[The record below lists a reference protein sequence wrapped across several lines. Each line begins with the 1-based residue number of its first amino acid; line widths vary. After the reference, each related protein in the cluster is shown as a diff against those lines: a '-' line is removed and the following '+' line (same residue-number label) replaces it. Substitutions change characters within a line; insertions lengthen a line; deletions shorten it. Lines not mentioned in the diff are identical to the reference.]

1 MGEESRV
8 GTPDLLLAEGRVL
21 EAVASGTVL
30 HGTPEELARQ
40 LGVRP
45 DDLRIALHELQ
56 RVSWIVAHVQPTGR
70 LAVRLER
77 RSPERRPTIATER
90 RGVQPPVWTI

>member
-1 MGEESRV
+1 MGRESGL

-21 EAVASGTVL
+21 EAVASGSVL
-30 HGTPEELARQ
+30 LGTPEELARQ
-40 LGVRP
+40 LGVRS
-45 DDLRIALHELQ
+45 DNLRIALHELQ
-56 RVSWIVAHVQPTGR
+56 RVSWIVVHVQPAGR

-77 RSPERRPTIATER
+77 RSPERQPAIGIER